1 MKNKRVI
8 YFDCFSGISGDMIL
22 GAFVSLG
29 VALKEIQKGLKY
41 LNVKGYK
48 LNSRQVKRNGF
59 VGTKVNVVLN
69 QASQKNH
76 RARSFNDIKTLI
88 EKSDLPQFVKSNS
101 IEIFR
106 RIGKVEAKVHGTT
119 INKIHF
125 HEVGAIDSIIDI
137 VGGTLGMN
145 LLNADFIVSSPINT
159 GEGMVKCKHGT
170 LPIPAPA
177 TLELLKGIPCFS
189 RGIKKELT
197 TPTGAAF
204 IGHFSEKFG
213 SLPNMRVLGTGYGAG
228 TMEIKEIPN
237 LLRVVLGEIKES
249 SQNRSMKMIET
260 NIDDMNPEFYDHV
273 TDQLFKAG
281 AVDVFFAPVNM
292 KKNRPGTLL
301 SIIAPDEYFDS
312 VVRIV
317 LEETSTFGVRHY
329 DVDRIVLPRK
339 QKMIKTS
346 FGKVRVK
353 IGSFNEST
361 LTISPEYEDCKKIAL
376 RKEIPIKMVYEEAIK
391 VARNLEQ

>member
-1 MKNKRVI
+1 MGSKRVL

-22 GAFVSLG
+22 GAFVSFG
-29 VALKEIQKGLKY
+29 VDLKEIRKGLK
-41 LNVKGYK
+41 LLKLTGYK

-59 VGTKVNVVLN
+59 IGIKVDVVLN
-69 QASQKNH
+69 KSTQKEH
-76 RARSFNDIKTLI
+76 CARSFNDIKILI
-88 EKSDLPQFVKSNS
+88 EKSELPQIVKSNS

-106 RIGKVEAKVHGTT
+106 RLGKAEAKVHGTT
-119 INKIHF
+119 INKVHF
-125 HEVGAIDSIIDI
+125 HEVGAIDSIVDI
-137 VGGTLGMN
+137 VGGSIGMN
-145 LLNADFIVSSPINT
+145 LLSADLIVSSAINT

-213 SLPNMRVLGTGYGAG
+213 SLPNMCVLSTGYGAG

-237 LLRVVLGEIKES
+237 LLRVVLGEIKET

-281 AVDVFFAPVNM
+281 AVDVFFASVNM

-317 LEETSTFGVRHY
+317 LEETSTFGVRYY
-329 DVDRIVLPRK
+329 DIDRIVLPRK

-353 IGSFNEST
+353 IGSLNEST

>member
-1 MKNKRVI
+1 MRNKRVI

-22 GAFVSLG
+22 GAFVNLG
-29 VALKEIQKGLKY
+29 VALKEIKKGLKC

-48 LNSRQVKRNGF
+48 INSRQVKRNGF

-69 QASQKNH
+69 QTSQKSH
-76 RARSFNDIKTLI
+76 RARSFNDIKILI
-88 EKSDLPQFVKSNS
+88 EKSDLPQIVKYNS

-125 HEVGAIDSIIDI
+125 HEVGAIDSIVDI
-137 VGGTLGMN
+137 VGGSIGMN
-145 LLNADFIVSSPINT
+145 LLSADLIVSSPINT

-213 SLPNMRVLGTGYGAG
+213 SLPHMRVLSTGYGAG

-237 LLRVVLGEIKES
+237 LLRVVLGEINES
-249 SQNRSMKMIET
+249 SQNQSMKMIET

-292 KKNRPGTLL
+292 KKNRPGILL

-317 LEETSTFGVRHY
+317 LEETSTFGVRYY
-329 DVDRIVLPRK
+329 DIDRIVLPRK

-353 IGSFNEST
+353 IGSLNEST

>member
-29 VALKEIQKGLKY
+29 VALKEIQKGLKH

-48 LNSRQVKRNGF
+48 VNLRQVKRNGF

-69 QASQKNH
+69 QTSQKSH
-76 RARSFNDIKTLI
+76 RARSFNDIKILI
-88 EKSDLPQFVKSNS
+88 EKSDLPQIVKSNS

-213 SLPNMRVLGTGYGAG
+213 SLPNMRVLSTGYGAG

-237 LLRVVLGEIKES
+237 LLRVVLGEIKET

-317 LEETSTFGVRHY
+317 LEETSTFGVRYY
-329 DVDRIVLPRK
+329 DIDRIVLPRK